1 MQLNLTEAY
10 SAVYNQELIDEE
22 YEAIVEE
29 IIAEEDVIEELVYE
43 MLDEGFEAEEVEEI
57 FEAILDEARV
67 TMGRG
72 GEAGS
77 GRVTTGTG
85 SVRAAR
91 ARVDKR
97 KAEKRA
103 AAVAKVKTAVKD
115 APGRAA
121 RAAARGTEKAEKAV
135 ANKVKDAKQR
145 SHIRLAK
152 YATNRK
158 LSLSNPGSRTST
170 SDGRGKL
177 RKAVA
182 KDLAGRASAKAKEM
196 KGKAVQK
203 ASSAAVKGY
212 AAGRAAKQA
221 AGDAAGRAKQS
232 AKNLAA
238 RVGRAVADKKDKVKS
253 AVKSGLGKVARKV
266 ADKAGAA
273 ASRLGEEVDTY
284 DVILEYLCVE
294 GYAETLEEAE
304 AIMVHLDEETR
315 TGIIEEVSAE

>member
-1 MQLNLTEAY
+1 MQSNLTEAY

-85 SVRAAR
+85 SSRAAK
-91 ARVDKR
+91 ARLDDMKS
-97 KAEKRA
+97 KKRA

-115 APGRAA
+115 APGKKLQIC
-121 RAAARGTEKAEKAV
+121 AAARGTEKAEKAV
-135 ANKVKDAKQR
+135 AKKVKDTKQQ
-145 SHIRLAK
+145 SHVRLAK
-152 YATNRK
+152 YASKRG
-158 LSLSNPGSRTST
+158 LMPGAGLKTQSSK
-170 SDGRGKL
+170 GRGEL

-182 KDLAGRASAKAKEM
+182 KDVAGRAAAKAKEM

-221 AGDAAGRAKQS
+221 AGDAVGRAKQS

-304 AIMVHLDEETR
+304 ADH
-315 TGIIEEVSAE
+315 GSS

>member
-1 MQLNLTEAY
+1 MLVLRLNPLK
-10 SAVYNQELIDEE
+10 
-22 YEAIVEE
+22 VEE
-29 IIAEEDVIEELVYE
+29 N
-43 MLDEGFEAEEVEEI
+43 
-57 FEAILDEARV
+57 
-67 TMGRG
+67 
-72 GEAGS
+72 
-77 GRVTTGTG
+77 
-85 SVRAAR
+85 SVRQSLRTLQVEAA
-91 ARVDKR
+91 
-97 KAEKRA
+97 
-103 AAVAKVKTAVKD
+103 
-115 APGRAA
+115 
-121 RAAARGTEKAEKAV
+121 
-135 ANKVKDAKQR
+135 
-145 SHIRLAK
+145 
-152 YATNRK
+152 
-158 LSLSNPGSRTST
+158 
-170 SDGRGKL
+170 
-177 RKAVA
+177 
-182 KDLAGRASAKAKEM
+182 AKAKEM

-221 AGDAAGRAKQS
+221 AGDAVGRAKQS

>member
-1 MQLNLTEAY
+1 MQSNLTEAY

-85 SVRAAR
+85 SSRAAK
-91 ARVDKR
+91 ARLDDMKS
-97 KAEKRA
+97 KKRA

-135 ANKVKDAKQR
+135 AKKVKDAKQQ

-152 YATNRK
+152 YASKRG
-158 LSLSNPGSRTST
+158 LMPGAGLKTQSSK
-170 SDGRGKL
+170 GRGEL

-182 KDLAGRASAKAKEM
+182 KDVAGRAAAKAKEM

-221 AGDAAGRAKQS
+221 AGDAVGRAKQS